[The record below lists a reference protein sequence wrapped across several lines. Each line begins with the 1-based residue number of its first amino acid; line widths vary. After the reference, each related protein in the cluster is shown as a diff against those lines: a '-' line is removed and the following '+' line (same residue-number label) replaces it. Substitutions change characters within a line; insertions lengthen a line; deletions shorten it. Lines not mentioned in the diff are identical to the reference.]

1 MCSNKYDD
9 NDTNISFFKKEVKNF
24 VEERNWAKYHTPK
37 NLIQALSIELA
48 ELSELF
54 LFKNALIEKVLEDEI
69 LLENIENEIADV
81 FIYLISFINIFD
93 LDLTQAFLKKMKI
106 NRDKYPTEE
115 FGNGNYYKK

>member
-9 NDTNISFFKKEVKNF
+9 NDTNISFFKKEVINF
-24 VEERNWAKYHTPK
+24 VKERKWSKYHTPK
-37 NLIQALSIELA
+37 NLIQALGIELA

-54 LFKNALIEKVLEDEI
+54 LFKNISIEKILEDEI
-69 LLENIENEIADV
+69 LLENIEKEIADV

-106 NRDKYPTEE
+106 NCDKYSTEE